1 MKIAFMGTPD
11 FAAGA
16 LRALLD
22 AGHEIVCVV
31 TQPDKPR
38 GRGKTVSCS
47 PVKEL
52 ALARGIPVLQPV
64 KIRTPEAVEALRGY
78 DAELFVV
85 AAFGQILSSEILQMP
100 KYGCINIHASLLPK
114 YRGAAPIQQ
123 AIIDGETVTGV
134 TIMQMEEGLDTGDIL
149 TRREV
154 PVLPDDTGD
163 SLHDKLMEAGA
174 SLVVETV
181 PLIER
186 GAVHPQKQDAE
197 KATYAGRLQKAMG
210 KIDWNRDAAALDRLV
225 RGLHSWPGCYTT
237 FRNKNLKVRAASEG
251 ADADADA
258 KAPPGTV
265 LRVTKETIEVQT
277 GRGSLIL
284 HSVQPEGKK
293 QMSVR
298 DFLLGYPVKAG
309 ERFGETV

>member
-22 AGHEIVCVV
+22 AGHEIVCAV

-100 KYGCINIHASLLPK
+100 KYGDRKS
-114 YRGAAPIQQ
+114 
-123 AIIDGETVTGV
+123 
-134 TIMQMEEGLDTGDIL
+134 
-149 TRREV
+149 
-154 PVLPDDTGD
+154 
-163 SLHDKLMEAGA
+163 
-174 SLVVETV
+174 VV
-181 PLIER
+181 
-186 GAVHPQKQDAE
+186 
-197 KATYAGRLQKAMG
+197 
-210 KIDWNRDAAALDRLV
+210 
-225 RGLHSWPGCYTT
+225 
-237 FRNKNLKVRAASEG
+237 
-251 ADADADA
+251 
-258 KAPPGTV
+258 
-265 LRVTKETIEVQT
+265 
-277 GRGSLIL
+277 
-284 HSVQPEGKK
+284 
-293 QMSVR
+293 
-298 DFLLGYPVKAG
+298 
-309 ERFGETV
+309 